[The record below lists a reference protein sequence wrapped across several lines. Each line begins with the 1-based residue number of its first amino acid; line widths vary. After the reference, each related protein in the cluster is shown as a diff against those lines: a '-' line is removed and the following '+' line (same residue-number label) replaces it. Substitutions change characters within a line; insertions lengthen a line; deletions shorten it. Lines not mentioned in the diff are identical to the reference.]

1 VFRAEGMKCVVKAE
15 MKHKPETLTADGKLP
30 EMLAVA
36 EGANLSNQP
45 ANLALIVAQE
55 SISLQSGNYH
65 AYSTYCNLGVALDLK
80 DDVHG
85 AMLLQAFQTADL
97 NFNIPGWCL
106 ECL

>member
-15 MKHKPETLTADGKLP
+15 MKHTTETLTADGKLP

-55 SISLQSGNYH
+55 HQPAVGQLPCVFYVLQPWSR
-65 AYSTYCNLGVALDLK
+65 T
-80 DDVHG
+80 
-85 AMLLQAFQTADL
+85 
-97 NFNIPGWCL
+97 
-106 ECL
+106 